1 MHFFISKKTPGCAR
15 TSPVLFNDPSTP
27 SGGGWVGQAP
37 PITRGPSRVA
47 STMRALCIYFLW
59 KITCPRRLFH
69 TVWLLDTWEY
79 KTGTW
84 NRNLSNMISVV
95 KTELLSTLLNLS
107 FVTRT
112 TDTQWRHK
120 SKTSEKLG
128 RCGRQN
134 MLPPYL
140 KIWEWEWIFGRAVKA
155 VSSLGVRSPC
165 PFSSEMTSI

>member
-1 MHFFISKKTPGCAR
+1 VHFFISKKTPGCAR

-95 KTELLSTLLNLS
+95 KTELLSTLINLS

-120 SKTSEKLG
+120 SKTIWKIGPMWQTKYASAVPKNLG
-128 RCGRQN
+128 LNFR
-134 MLPPYL
+134 
-140 KIWEWEWIFGRAVKA
+140 
-155 VSSLGVRSPC
+155 
-165 PFSSEMTSI
+165 PFSEDCFLSGRP